1 MSDFVHLHNHTHYS
15 LLDAMATPKDL
26 LEAAKDDN
34 QPAIALTDHGVMFGC
49 LEFTKLSKKIGV
61 KPIIGMEA
69 YVANGTRFDKNLKT
83 KDGRRKK
90 NYFHLVM
97 LAKNEVGYKNL
108 LKLTTLG
115 HTEGFYYKPRIDREL
130 VEKYSEGIIVSSA
143 CIGGVVNNHLV
154 NDDMEAAMEDARFYQ
169 RVFGEDFYLEIQN
182 HFQPAD
188 KIILDKVPQIA
199 KELGIKMIATNDI
212 HYMKKEHA
220 VAHNVL
226 LLIRDSN
233 AANSGQANIYDLRYK
248 TPEFYFKTQAEMKD
262 IFKEYPEALE
272 NTLEIADKCNY
283 GVETG
288 KIYMPEFPIPEE
300 SKAENL
306 DEYLTELTW
315 KGIKEKYDVIT
326 DEIKARTEYEL
337 GVIINMKFPGYFL
350 ITQDFINAAKDR
362 GVRVG
367 PGRGSA
373 AGSIVA
379 YALGITNIDPI
390 PYHLLFERF
399 LNPERVNMP
408 DVDIDFADDKR
419 DIVIEYVKDAYG
431 EEAVCQIITFGKLS
445 SKAVLTD
452 VGRVLGIEL
461 NKIREIT
468 KAIPVN
474 GGKVTPVAKAVDL
487 PELEWLKKTD
497 DPKLKEL
504 VEFSKLL
511 EGKFRQT
518 GIHAAGVVIAPGPVA
533 NYVPVH
539 KSAKA
544 KESSVEITSQ
554 YSMADIEDA
563 GLLKMDFLGLRTLSI
578 IENTLTMVKDN
589 HGVDIDIDKI
599 DFKDQATYDLLGQ
612 GKTLSIFQFES
623 GGMQEYLK
631 QLKPQNLEE
640 ITAMNALY
648 RPGPMANIPDFIDRK
663 FGRKPIEYLH
673 PIMEKSLKNT
683 YGIIVY
689 QEQVMQLVQ
698 HIADFSLGQADL
710 LRRAMGKKK
719 IDIMEQ
725 QKPLFVEGAAKKGI
739 TEKLALE
746 IFDLIVAFASYGF
759 NKSHSVA
766 YSYVAYQTAWLK
778 THYPAEFLAANMTAE
793 LNDQAKIVLLTE
805 EAKRFGIT
813 VLPPD
818 VNRSFANFRAVGN
831 EIYFGMAGIR
841 NVGIK
846 PVESIIEA
854 RNEKKFESFFDFV
867 SRVDTRLCNRKAIES
882 LIYAGAFDSL
892 EAGHRAQ
899 LIASVDEALEYAKAK
914 QESTKSNMDSLF
926 GGESCADLKEPT
938 LPQIKPW
945 DKKYVLEKEME
956 VLKFYISGHP
966 MEDYVPYWNSVAT
979 FKLDERNIQ
988 DKSQV
993 RIVAMIT
1000 EMRTKLDKKNRT
1012 MAFLNVEDVRGK
1024 AEVIFWSNTYE
1035 KCHHALQKDSVVVIE
1050 GKVEINDENVKIIAD
1065 TAFPVSES
1073 IDRFAKGYSVWIDRQ
1088 SVTEDKI
1095 KSIYDKFKQEN
1106 AKSLMHFYVYDESKD
1121 YKKHYFTH
1129 ETNIPVNEEVLNG
1142 LVEMLGIYNVKLAL
1156 V

>member
-1 MSDFVHLHNHTHYS
+1 M
-15 LLDAMATPKDL
+15 
-26 LEAAKDDN
+26 
-34 QPAIALTDHGVMFGC
+34 
-49 LEFTKLSKKIGV
+49 
-61 KPIIGMEA
+61 KPIVGMEA

-83 KDGRRKK
+83 KDGRKKK
-90 NYFHLVM
+90 NYYHIVM

-130 VEKYSEGIIVSSA
+130 IERHKEGIVISSA
-143 CIGGVVNNHLV
+143 CIGGIVNNHLV
-154 NDDMEAAMEDARFYQ
+154 NNDFEAAMEEARFYHKL
-169 RVFGEDFYLEIQN
+169 FGEDFYLEIQN

-188 KIILDKVPQIA
+188 KIILDKVPLIA

-212 HYMKKEHA
+212 HYMQKEHA

-226 LLIRDSN
+226 LHIRDAN
-233 AANSGQANIYDLRYK
+233 AANAAQLNIYDLRYK
-248 TPEFYFKTQAEMKD
+248 TPEFYFKSQAEMKS
-262 IFKEYPEALE
+262 IFKDYPDALD

-288 KIYMPEFPIPEE
+288 KIYMPEFPIPKE
-300 SKAENL
+300 SKSENL

-315 KGIKEKYDVIT
+315 KGIKEKYGEIT
-326 DEIKARTEYEL
+326 EEIKARTEYEL
-337 GVIINMKFPGYFL
+337 GVIIDMKFPGYFL
-350 ITQDFINAAKDR
+350 ITQDFINAAKDK

-379 YALGITNIDPI
+379 YALDITNIDPL
-390 PYHLLFERF
+390 PYNLLFERF

-419 DIVIEYVKDAYG
+419 DVVIEYVKDRYG

-445 SKAVLTD
+445 SKAVITD

-468 KAIPVN
+468 KQIPTN
-474 GGKVTPVAKAVDL
+474 GGKVTPVEKAIEL
-487 PELEWLKKTD
+487 PELEWLKNTT

-533 NYVPVH
+533 NYVPVY
-539 KSAKA
+539 KPAKA
-544 KESSVEITSQ
+544 KESSVEISSQ

-599 DFKDQATYDLLGQ
+599 DFHDQATYDLLGQ

-673 PIMEKSLKNT
+673 STMEESLKNT

-698 HIADFSLGQADL
+698 NIADFSLGQADL

-719 IDIMEQ
+719 LEIMEQ
-725 QKPLFVEGAAKKGI
+725 EKPKFVEGAAKKGI
-739 TEKLALE
+739 SEKLALQ

-805 EAKRFGIT
+805 EAKKFGIN

-818 VNRSFANFRAVGN
+818 VNRSFANFRAVDN

-846 PVESIIEA
+846 PVDSIIAA
-854 RNEKKFESFFDFV
+854 RTEKRFDSFFDFV
-867 SRVDTRLCNRKAIES
+867 TRVDTRLVNRKAIES

-892 EAGHRAQ
+892 ETGHRAQ
-899 LIASVDEALEYAKAK
+899 LLAAVDEALEYAKAK
-914 QESTKSNMDSLF
+914 QESSKSNMDSLF
-926 GGESCADLKEPT
+926 GGEVSADLKEPE
-938 LPQIKPW
+938 LHDIKPW
-945 DKKYVLEKEME
+945 EKKYVLEKEME

-966 MEDYVPYWNSVAT
+966 MEDYVPYWRNVAS
-979 FKLDERNIQ
+979 FKLDQRDIK
-988 DKSQV
+988 DKTHV
-993 RIVAMIT
+993 RIVGLIT
-1000 EMRTKLDKKNRT
+1000 EMRTKLDKNNNT
-1012 MAFLNVEDVRGK
+1012 MAFLTVEDVKGK
-1024 AEVIFWSNTYE
+1024 AEVIFWSNSYK
-1035 KCHHALQKDSVVVIE
+1035 KCHHAILPDSVVVIE
-1050 GKVEINDENVKIIAD
+1050 GKAEVSDDKVKIIAD
-1065 TAFPVSES
+1065 DAFPVLES
-1073 IDRFAKGYSVWIDRQ
+1073 IDRFAKGYSLWIDIQ
-1088 SVTEDKI
+1088 TVTEDTI
-1095 KSIYDKFKQEN
+1095 KSIYKKFKKEN
-1106 AKSLMHFYVYDESKD
+1106 AKSIIRFNVFDDSKH
-1121 YKKHYFTH
+1121 YKKLLIAD
-1129 ETNIPVNEEVLNG
+1129 EVEIPVNEEVLNG
-1142 LVEMLGIYNVKLAL
+1142 LVDIFGIYNVAL
-1156 V
+1156 EVR